1 MTNSPLTQV
10 LIRIS
15 LMLIKNKNKIN
26 SSMKSLISITNK
38 LMMMRR
44 REEVLP
50 QIKEEVVPRSSW
62 GEPNRAMSVL
72 NPPNHVVSK

>member
-1 MTNSPLTQV
+1 
-10 LIRIS
+10 
-15 LMLIKNKNKIN
+15 
-26 SSMKSLISITNK
+26 MKSLISITNK
-38 LMMMRR
+38 LLMMRR

-72 NPPNHVVSK
+72 NPQNHVVSK